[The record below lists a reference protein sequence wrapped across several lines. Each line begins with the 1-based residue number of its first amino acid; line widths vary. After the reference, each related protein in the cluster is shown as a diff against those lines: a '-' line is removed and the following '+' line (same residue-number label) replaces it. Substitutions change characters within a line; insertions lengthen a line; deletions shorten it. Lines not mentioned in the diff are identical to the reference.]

1 MIDVS
6 QFADNEHI
14 NTLAEAIGHIYKG
27 KIVQVYWGE
36 SGGTTKYSDYDV
48 TQNMYIEG
56 KVLWGQGHV
65 FAIEIENT
73 TNEKTYRKHVLFH
86 EFNVT
91 MVAEKTDDLNLTA
104 AFQGKI

>member
-14 NTLAEAIGHIYKG
+14 NTLAEAIGHIYKD
-27 KIVQVYWGE
+27 KIVQIYWGE

-56 KVLWGQGHV
+56 KVIWGQGHV
-65 FAIEIENT
+65 FAIEIELT
-73 TNEKTYRKHVLFH
+73 TNEKTYRKQILLSDY
-86 EFNVT
+86 EIT
-91 MVAEKTDDLNLTA
+91 MAAEKTDDLNLTA
-104 AFQGKI
+104 VFKGKI